1 MWQKSQF
8 ASWEVEGQVRERVD
22 SALQEAEYGRLA
34 KKAKSGRAPRL
45 FALFSALAAPVSR
58 SLGWLGERVQLVLK
72 RAQQR
77 SGAHQGSR
85 KA

>member
-1 MWQKSQF
+1 MWKKSQF

-34 KKAKSGRAPRL
+34 KKARSGRAPRL
-45 FALFSALAAPVSR
+45 FALFSALADIASR
-58 SLGWLGERVQLVLK
+58 LLGWFGERVQLVLK
-72 RAQQR
+72 RAQP
-77 SGAHQGSR
+77 SSSAHQGSK